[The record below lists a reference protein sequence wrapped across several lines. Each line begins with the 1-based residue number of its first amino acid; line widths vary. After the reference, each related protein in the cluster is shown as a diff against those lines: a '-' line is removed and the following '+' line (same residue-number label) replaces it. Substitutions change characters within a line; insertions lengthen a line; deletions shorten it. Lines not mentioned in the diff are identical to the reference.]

1 MLVNICYVDELTV
14 ERLKNVWLNTEKPKH
29 KTGRVLFGWFWCV
42 CMFVWG
48 CLVVFLNAAQIPVLY

>member
-14 ERLKNVWLNTEKPKH
+14 ERLKTVWLNTEKPKH

-48 CLVVFLNAAQIPVLY
+48 CLFGCFF